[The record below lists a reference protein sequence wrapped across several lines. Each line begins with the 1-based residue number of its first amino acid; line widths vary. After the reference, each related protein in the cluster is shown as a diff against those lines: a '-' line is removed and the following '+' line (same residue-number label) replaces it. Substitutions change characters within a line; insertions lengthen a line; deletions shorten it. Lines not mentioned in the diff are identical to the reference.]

1 MDNYNINKISKIQE
15 EHFLILLN
23 QKDDLVNEI
32 IYYKSR
38 IQTKEEQLKQ
48 IKKYLKENCKH
59 EFVSDYV
66 SSGLDEMQLIEFCK
80 HCEESR

>member
-32 IYYKSR
+32 VYYKSR
-38 IQTKEEQLKQ
+38 LQTKEEQLKK
-48 IKKYLKENCKH
+48 IKKYLKDNCNH
-59 EFVSDYV
+59 EFITDYV
-66 SSGLDEMQLIEFCK
+66 SYGLDEMQLIEFCK
-80 HCEESR
+80 HCEELK